1 VTRQTASVT
10 IIIAT
15 FNRAALLDECLAHLR
30 AQNFQ
35 PGDEVIVV
43 DNGSTDD
50 TPGIVAR
57 HQALAPVPIHMLRES
72 TPGKSLAVSRAV
84 AFANGDIL
92 AFTDDDV
99 NVNHDWL
106 EALRAALS
114 EPSVALVG
122 GPVTPRWEAGV
133 PRWIQRARDTHPR
146 LGAPLA
152 LLDYGDQPAELGSR
166 TALGANLAVRWEVFT
181 RVGGFP
187 THLGKLRGTLL
198 SGEDAEMCRLVQ
210 ASGFR
215 ALYVPGARV
224 AHWVPANRARV
235 SYFLRWFYWSGITHA
250 MMDGPGLRT
259 RGRSVHGM
267 PLYLVARA
275 GRASASALAAIAM
288 GNRISALNFA
298 VDVAFALG
306 YASACLRTTGR
317 ATTGA
322 VSTAPEA
329 A

>member
-1 VTRQTASVT
+1 VTRLGASVT
-10 IIIAT
+10 VIIAT
-15 FNRAALLDECLAHLR
+15 FNRAALLDECLEHLR
-30 AQNFQ
+30 FQNFL

-50 TPGIVAR
+50 TRGIVAR
-57 HQALAPVPIHMLRES
+57 RQAFFPVPMHLLRE
-72 TPGKSLAVSRAV
+72 TVPGKSRAISRAV
-84 AFANGDIL
+84 TFANGDIL

-99 NVNHDWL
+99 NVSGDWL
-106 EALRAALS
+106 EVIRGAMADPA
-114 EPSVALVG
+114 VALVG
-122 GPVTPRWEAGV
+122 GRVTPRWQAGV
-133 PRWIQRARDTHPR
+133 PRWIQEARDRHPR

-152 LLDYGDQPAELGSR
+152 LLDYGSQDMDLGAR

-198 SGEDAEMCRLVQ
+198 SGEDAEICRLVQ
-210 ASGFR
+210 SAGFR
-215 ALYVPGARV
+215 AIYLPRASV
-224 AHWVPANRARV
+224 AHWVPVHRARI

-250 MMDGPGLRT
+250 LMDSPKPGGHQRSI
-259 RGRSVHGM
+259 RGL

-275 GRASASALAAIAM
+275 GRASTAVLAALAR
-288 GNRISALNFA
+288 GNRIPALNAA
-298 VDVAFALG
+298 VEVAFALG
-306 YASACLRTTGR
+306 YAAGCWRLTRRVTAR
-317 ATTGA
+317 A

>member
-10 IIIAT
+10 VIIAT
-15 FNRAALLDECLAHLR
+15 FNRASLLDECLVHLR

-35 PGDEVIVV
+35 AGDEVIVV

-50 TPGIVAR
+50 TPAIVVR
-57 HQALAPVPIHMLRES
+57 HQALCAVPMHLVRE
-72 TPGKSLAVSRAV
+72 TAPGKSRAVSRAV
-84 AFANGDIL
+84 AFANGDVL

-99 NVNHDWL
+99 NVSDDWL
-106 EALRAALS
+106 EVIRRAMAD
-114 EPSVALVG
+114 PDVALVG
-122 GPVTPRWEAGV
+122 GPVAPRWQAGV
-133 PRWIQRARDTHPR
+133 PRWIQQARDRYPR

-152 LLDYGDQPAELGSR
+152 LLDYGSRPVDLGSR

-198 SGEDAEMCRLVQ
+198 SGEDAEICRRVQ
-210 ASGFR
+210 SAGFKAS
-215 ALYVPGARV
+215 YVPGARV
-224 AHWVPANRARV
+224 AHWVPAHRARV

-250 MMDGPGLRT
+250 LMDSRNPPVRKRLIRGL
-259 RGRSVHGM
+259 
-267 PLYLVARA
+267 PLYLIARA
-275 GRASASALAAIAM
+275 GRASVAALAKLAL
-288 GNRISALNFA
+288 GNRISALNSA

-306 YASACLRTTGR
+306 YAAGCWRTTGR

-322 VSTAPEA
+322 VSAATEA